1 MPTFEIRSLQGRP
14 ERLNAPKNAPKNA
27 PTSAQI
33 NAQKCAQTSPAE
45 PATPASARPLTGR
58 AARRARAQAAA
69 ARRPAPP
76 VVQAPATVFL
86 EGQVVQPRRT
96 LETPD
101 GPLVLLHEDAWLL
114 AFEKPSG
121 MHSVPGKG
129 EDKQDCL
136 SRRAQSLYP
145 DALVVHR
152 LDLDTSGI
160 VVMARGAE
168 AQRRLN
174 KSFEERKVH
183 KRYVAVVQGCLR
195 PPAGLWGLIDL
206 PIALDWPLRPRHKV
220 DPVQG
225 RPSQTHWQVLSV
237 DERAQT
243 SRVLLEPFTG
253 RSHQLRVHL
262 QAIGHP
268 ILGDR
273 LYGEPTVVARA
284 PRLLLHATQ
293 LQLPHPQTGA
303 MCFFESPVPF

>member
-1 MPTFEIRSLQGRP
+1 MPTFEIRTPDGRP
-14 ERLNAPKNAPKNA
+14 ARSPTPSPSNKPGSTPPPPQPPESAP
-27 PTSAQI
+27 
-33 NAQKCAQTSPAE
+33 
-45 PATPASARPLTGR
+45 ARPLTGR
-58 AARRARAQAAA
+58 AARLARAQAAA
-69 ARRPAPP
+69 AHRPPAP
-76 VVQAPATVFL
+76 VVQAPDTVFL
-86 EGQVVQPRRT
+86 QGQRSQAPRT

-101 GPLVLLHEDAWLL
+101 GPLVLLHEDTSLL

-136 SRRAQSLYP
+136 SRRAQTLYP

-174 KSFEERKVH
+174 KSFEERKVD
-183 KRYVAVVQGCLR
+183 KRYVAVVQGCLQ
-195 PPAGLWGLIDL
+195 PPVGLWGLIDL
-206 PIALDWPLRPRHKV
+206 PIALDWPNRPRHMV
-220 DPVQG
+220 DAALG
-225 RPSQTHWQVLSV
+225 RPSQTHWHLLSV
-237 DERAQT
+237 DEQAQT

-262 QAIGHP
+262 LAIGHP

-273 LYGEPTVVARA
+273 LYGEPTAVARA

-293 LQLPHPQTGA
+293 LQLPHPETGA
-303 MCFFESPVPF
+303 LLFIESPVPF